1 MNEDSLELLE
11 KEIQIFME
19 EKKVAF
25 FDDLGKKISQ
35 AGQTTVQKTRDMA
48 DVAKINMQISDE
60 EKKINDTYLQI
71 GKLYMELHAS
81 DSEEAFQGMV
91 QTIVEAQG
99 KIKEYKAQIQEIKG
113 VVRCEKCGA
122 EVSKE
127 AVFCPVCGVK
137 MPEIVSEETEKT
149 EVEADAQAQEPVV
162 EKKCANCGA
171 VLGNDALF
179 CSECGT
185 KVE

>member
-1 MNEDSLELLE
+1 M
-11 KEIQIFME
+11 
-19 EKKVAF
+19 AF

-35 AGQTTVQKTRDMA
+35 AGQSTMQKTRDMA

-71 GKLYMELHAS
+71 GKLYTELHAS

-91 QTIVEAQG
+91 QTIADAQG
-99 KIKEYKAQIQEIKG
+99 KIKEYQAQIQEIKG

-127 AVFCPVCGVK
+127 AAFCPACGMK
-137 MPEIVSEETEKT
+137 MPEIVPEETEKAEEEGAT
-149 EVEADAQAQEPVV
+149 QAAESVV
-162 EKKCANCGA
+162 EKKCSNCGA

-185 KVE
+185 KVQ

>member
-1 MNEDSLELLE
+1 M
-11 KEIQIFME
+11 
-19 EKKVAF
+19 AF

-35 AGQTTVQKTRDMA
+35 AGQSTMQKTRDMA

-71 GKLYMELHAS
+71 GKLYTELHAS
-81 DSEEAFQGMV
+81 DSEEAFQGLV
-91 QTIVEAQG
+91 QTIADAQG
-99 KIKEYKAQIQEIKG
+99 KIKEYQAQIQEIKG

-127 AVFCPVCGVK
+127 AAFCLACGMK
-137 MPEIVSEETEKT
+137 MPEIVPEETEKA
-149 EVEADAQAQEPVV
+149 EEEGAVQAAESVV
-162 EKKCANCGA
+162 EKKCSNCGA

-185 KVE
+185 KVQ

>member
-1 MNEDSLELLE
+1 M
-11 KEIQIFME
+11 
-19 EKKVAF
+19 AF

-35 AGQTTVQKTRDMA
+35 AGQSTMQKTRDMA

-71 GKLYMELHAS
+71 GKLYTELHAS

-91 QTIVEAQG
+91 QTIADAQG
-99 KIKEYKAQIQEIKG
+99 KIKEYQAQIQEIKG

-127 AVFCPVCGVK
+127 AAFCPACGMK
-137 MPEIVSEETEKT
+137 MPEIVPEETEKA
-149 EVEADAQAQEPVV
+149 EEEGAAQAAESVV
-162 EKKCANCGA
+162 EKKCSNCGA

-185 KVE
+185 KVQ

>member
-1 MNEDSLELLE
+1 MILLE
-11 KEIQIFME
+11 PDIRME

-25 FDDLGKKISQ
+25 FDDFGKKISQ
-35 AGQTTVQKTRDMA
+35 ASQSTLQKTRDMA

-60 EKKINDTYLQI
+60 EKKINDIYLQI

-81 DSEEAFQGMV
+81 DSEEAFKAMV
-91 QTIVEAQG
+91 QTIADAQNR
-99 KIKEYKAQIQEIKG
+99 IKEFEVQIQEIKG

-122 EVSKE
+122 EVARE
-127 AVFCPVCGVK
+127 AAFCPACGMK
-137 MPEIVSEETEKT
+137 MPEIVQEEAVQE
-149 EVEADAQAQEPVV
+149 EAAAQEEEPVV
-162 EKKCANCGA
+162 EKKCSNCGA

-185 KVE
+185 KVL